1 MAVSQSPHLTN
12 IPEAVRVAASV
23 DPTVDPALKQQA
35 IDYLTK
41 VRELCEETWQ
51 DCLQLYL
58 QGAGA
63 SGPSTTGRDGKEKL
77 GTDLR
82 IFCLQV
88 VDTVLTQNT
97 VSTDALQAMYKAI
110 VDFVEAEY
118 IGGFC
123 EGGQTFLRNKL
134 AFTITQLFLQS
145 YPSHIPT
152 FLRPFLALLSSPA
165 SSPPDLRPQL
175 LTIRF
180 LLEIA
185 QEIHDTTLKTAR
197 VMTKERQDRDGVIR
211 DAVRSNGDDKMAVEA
226 MSCVLEKGLEEVGR
240 GQSPEKWGE
249 AVESTLKTFGAWI
262 PWIDLDVALNP
273 STLPLYHRLLQQPIF
288 SFRTYTTAIY
298 RILVSKGIQDASSKL
313 QVLRVLDPLGMIE
326 PLESET
332 RGNTN
337 EEAATFRAGL
347 GGVLSAYGVALIS
360 ISDNIDITEP
370 LRLEAEKMMNEA
382 LPLLLRFLSDRH
394 YEVPLSVSPFVSDLL
409 RIYKRIHQ
417 SPNPSMKAGQTASPS
432 LGPLQLSS
440 ERRQFLASMLDV
452 LIRQLAWPEDTDWE
466 APGNEDDTDE
476 DIALFKNFRGSC
488 RSFIESIAQID
499 RSLHTEVVA
508 RMVASTLDTYASGGA
523 ASVPWQQAE
532 LALHLVYTFGEVSKN
547 STRAAF
553 FDLPPEVATKIARNK
568 LRQTSKIDPMSSGR
582 TTPSSTSDIV
592 DFGVGA
598 NKDDK
603 FDYDQYPL
611 SPLGQLLTRCMTSGI
626 SAYPHPSVSLQY
638 FEITVRY
645 IEFWRA
651 KPETLP
657 SLFETILDGR
667 GIHNSDQNIRRRCFY
682 LFARLCKDCKS
693 EAIESM
699 VSPIL
704 ENIRDIMVIDA
715 EHPRAESSEE
725 DPLVKATT
733 GKTYA
738 ADQFHLFEASGNLVY
753 LTKSDPSKQMT
764 LLEAIAGPLLS
775 GMADGVE
782 RSRARPD
789 DLQAVLQVHHHLM
802 ALGHFAKGFPVVPDK
817 QVEVLPYTGPF
828 KQMTKAL
835 LHAIEVL
842 KKRRVVRDAA
852 RFAFSQFANAI
863 GTPVAELVPRFVS
876 AVITEFE
883 SSELVDFLHFLQ
895 LLMHRLQGST
905 FETMDMLLL
914 PLLSRIFAVLQQPV
928 TGTDEAQVHT
938 RLKEGYLAFFTTL
951 MNENLDGI
959 FTSERNKA
967 EFENVLTT
975 LLNLTQDYSDGASQ
989 RLAFSFFSRSV
1000 IAWGTCPE
1008 ATTKPSVFAES
1019 AMVTQSKM
1027 LANGSATTNQNA
1039 VSREQRAQRCLP
1051 GYGNFIYQRL
1061 LPAAFEVPANSQ
1073 FNIRGGQLVV
1083 QEAAVLVRNT
1093 VQARG
1098 QETIDFL
1105 LNDLLPKL
1113 QCPPEIA
1120 NQFINSLTS
1129 QQAKDFKKTFM
1140 EFIKAMR
1147 G

>member
-88 VDTVLTQNT
+88 VDTVLTQKPST

-409 RIYKRIHQ
+409 RIV
-417 SPNPSMKAGQTASPS
+417 PGQTASPS

-532 LALHLVYTFGEVSKN
+532 LALHLVYTFGEVSK
-547 STRAAF
+547 ST
-553 FDLPPEVATKIARNK
+553 
-568 LRQTSKIDPMSSGR
+568 GR

-1008 ATTKPSVFAES
+1008 ATTKPS
-1019 AMVTQSKM
+1019 
-1027 LANGSATTNQNA
+1027 
-1039 VSREQRAQRCLP
+1039 QRAQRCLP